1 LSDGAENA
9 LQHVSVNKQTPNY
22 PAKPA
27 DHQETRHAR
36 GTPMLPKL
44 TQNSAE
50 ISAKSLETAGHAL
63 LVLPHATTLP
73 AIPAAAELKAVLK
86 RRDLKVEALAKSP
99 VAMQLAGGTLAVVL
113 MLKADASTFATHEL
127 LRKGLALLMS
137 EHPTS
142 LTLAVFGDDAFRAR
156 AAEAAV
162 YTTLVNAVP
171 LPSRKSRADPA
182 LKRVQLFG
190 YKAADGFAR
199 AHALAEGNLL
209 TRSLT
214 VQGPDEL
221 TPGVYRKRIK
231 ALAKSYGWSVEEF
244 PFAKLKKMGAG
255 AFCAVAQG
263 SPAQDAAIVR
273 IRYKGPEKGSGVRT
287 QKGIKGRKSGKT
299 VAFVGKGICFDT
311 GGHNL
316 KPAKYMQGMHED
328 MNGSAVVLGILA
340 AAAKL
345 KLPVALEGWVALA
358 ENHISPQAYRQN
370 EVVSAL
376 DGTTIEVVHTD
387 AEGRMVLADTLALAA
402 QGKPDLI
409 ADFATLTGSMHYALG
424 SRMSGVFASSS
435 ALAHQASRAA
445 TASGERIVVFPYPE
459 DYDASL
465 DSSMAD
471 VKQCSME
478 GEADHILATRFL
490 SRFVGDTPW
499 LHMDLS
505 GHSCKGGLGAVMSD
519 ANGFGVAWA
528 LALLDGLQQ

>member
-1 LSDGAENA
+1 
-9 LQHVSVNKQTPNY
+9 
-22 PAKPA
+22 
-27 DHQETRHAR
+27 
-36 GTPMLPKL
+36 MLPKL
-44 TQNSAE
+44 TENKHE
-50 ISAKSLETAGHAL
+50 ITVKILQAAGHVLLLLPVSKSLPDVPGS
-63 LVLPHATTLP
+63 V
-73 AIPAAAELKAVLK
+73 ELKATMK
-86 RRDLKVEALAKSP
+86 RRDLKIDALTKSP
-99 VAMQLAGGTLAVVL
+99 VAVQLPGGTLAVYA
-113 MLKADASTFATHEL
+113 MLKADASTFETHEQV
-127 LRKGLALLMS
+127 RRALALLLA
-137 EHPTS
+137 EHPKA
-142 LTLAVFGDDAFRAR
+142 LTLAVFGEAEFTTR

-162 YTTLVNAVP
+162 YTALVNAVP
-171 LPSRKSRADPA
+171 LPSRKSKTDAV
-182 LKRVQLFG
+182 LKTVQLFG
-190 YKAADGFAR
+190 HQSADGFAR
-199 AHALAEGNLL
+199 VQALAEGNVL

-231 ALAKSYGWSVEEF
+231 ALAKQYGWTVEEYGF
-244 PFAKLKKMGAG
+244 DKLKKMGAG

-263 SPAQDAAIVR
+263 SPAKDAAIVR
-273 IRYKGPEKGSGVRT
+273 ISYKGPKGKGAGVRG
-287 QKGIKGRKSGKT
+287 QGSEKK

-340 AAAKL
+340 ATSKM
-345 KLPVALEGWVALA
+345 KLPVVLEGWVALA

-370 EVVSAL
+370 EVITAL
-376 DGTTIEVVHTD
+376 NGTTIEVVHTD
-387 AEGRMVLADTLALAA
+387 AEGRMVLADTLTLAA
-402 QGKPDLI
+402 KAKPDLI

-424 SRMSGVFASSS
+424 SRMSGVFATSS

-445 TASGERIVVFPYPE
+445 TSSGERIVVFPYPE
-459 DYDASL
+459 DYDSSL
-465 DSSMAD
+465 DSTVAD

-519 ANGFGVAWA
+519 ANGFGVAWGV
-528 LALLDGLQQ
+528 ALLEGLPG

>member
-1 LSDGAENA
+1 
-9 LQHVSVNKQTPNY
+9 
-22 PAKPA
+22 
-27 DHQETRHAR
+27 
-36 GTPMLPKL
+36 MLPKL
-44 TQNSAE
+44 TENKQE
-50 ISAKSLETAGHAL
+50 IAVKALHTVGHAL
-63 LVLPHATTLP
+63 LLLPVSKSLP
-73 AIPAAAELKAVLK
+73 DVPGSVELKATLK
-86 RRDLKVEALAKSP
+86 RRDLKIDALAKSP
-99 VAMQLAGGTLAVVL
+99 VAVQLPGGTLAVYA
-113 MLKADASTFATHEL
+113 MLKADASTFEAHEL
-127 LRKGLALLMS
+127 VRKALALLLA
-137 EHPTS
+137 EHPKS
-142 LTLAVFGDDAFRAR
+142 LTLAVFGEDAFKTR

-162 YTTLVNAVP
+162 YTALVNAVP
-171 LPSRKSRADPA
+171 LPSRKSKADVA
-182 LKRVQLFG
+182 VKSVQLFG
-190 YKAADGFAR
+190 HQSADGFAR
-199 AHALAEGNLL
+199 VQALAEGNAL

-231 ALAKSYGWSVEEF
+231 ALAKQYGWTVEEYGF
-244 PFAKLKKMGAG
+244 DKLKKMGAG

-263 SPAQDAAIVR
+263 SPAKDAAIVR
-273 IRYKGPEKGSGVRT
+273 ISYKGAKG
-287 QKGIKGRKSGKT
+287 KAKK

-340 AAAKL
+340 AASKL

-370 EVVSAL
+370 EVITAL
-376 DGTTIEVVHTD
+376 NGTTIEVVHTD
-387 AEGRMVLADTLALAA
+387 AEGRMVLADTLTLAA
-402 QGKPDLI
+402 KGKPDLI

-424 SRMSGVFASSS
+424 SRMSGVFATSS

-459 DYDASL
+459 DYDSNL
-465 DSSMAD
+465 DSTVAD

-505 GHSCKGGLGAVMSD
+505 GHSCKGGLGAVTSD
-519 ANGFGVAWA
+519 ANGFGVAWGI
-528 LALLDGLQQ
+528 ALLDGLQAKA